1 MSALRTAAAS
11 FGLGLRL
18 SAAWRLD
25 VLTRLLSGGVVLVLT
40 GALWTAVTDGRE
52 QVAGRTGA
60 ELVSYAVL
68 AWVIARMAATPI
80 DQELGERTRSGAVVH
95 DLVRPGGLVV
105 HLWARD
111 AGRALVVLLTTA
123 LPLGIVGAVLFDVG
137 LPRDPATW
145 LLAAVSLGLAH
156 AVAVGLALC
165 VGALALRAGR
175 ADGLVHAKGLLVALL
190 SGALIPLDVYPA
202 PLRAL
207 ARALPFAALADAP
220 ADLLVRGAG
229 LAEALPVLARQGVW
243 AVLLL
248 GLAAAGLALARRDP
262 ALRGG

>member
-1 MSALRTAAAS
+1 MSALRTAVAS
-11 FGLGLRL
+11 LGLGLRL

-25 VLTRLLSGGVVLVLT
+25 VLTRLLSGGVVLLLT
-40 GALWTAVTDGRE
+40 GALWTAVTDGRPT
-52 QVAGRTGA
+52 VAGRAGP

-68 AWVIARMAATPI
+68 AWVVARIAATPL
-80 DQELGERTRSGAVVH
+80 DQELGERTRTGAVVH
-95 DLVRPGGLVV
+95 DLLRPGGLVP

-111 AGRALVVLLTTA
+111 AGRAAVVLLSTA
-123 LPLGIVGAVLFDVG
+123 LPLGLVGSLLFEVG
-137 LPRDPATW
+137 LPRSPGPW
-145 LLAAVSLGLAH
+145 LAAGLSLVLAH

-165 VGALALRAGR
+165 IGALALRVGR

-190 SGALIPLDVYPA
+190 SGALIPLDVYPG
-202 PLRAL
+202 PLPAI

-229 LAEALPVLARQGVW
+229 PVAALPVLGRQAAW
-243 AVLLL
+243 AVVLL
-248 GLAAAGLALARRDP
+248 GLASVGLRLARRDP